1 MKITVVGAG
10 HVGAT
15 TAQRLA
21 QHQLGEE
28 VVLVDIA
35 EGIPQGKAL
44 DMYESTPV
52 LGSDTRLIGTNDYR
66 DTAGSFITVITAG
79 QPRTPGMSRDDL
91 LMANHKIVSNVT
103 EQVMANSPD
112 TILIVVTNP
121 LDVMCSVAYANS
133 GLPPNKVIGMAGIL
147 DSTRFRSFIA
157 LELNVSVRDI
167 QALVLG
173 GHGDSMVPL
182 VRYTTVAG
190 IPISELID
198 EGRIEEIVERTRK
211 GGIEIV
217 NYLKTGSAYYA
228 PAAGVAEMVE
238 SILKNQRR
246 VLPCSVLLNG
256 EYGVEGIFIGVPC
269 ILGTNGLEKIIELAI
284 TDDEKAALKKSA
296 DHVKSVLAKL
306 DLPQ

>member
-66 DTAGSFITVITAG
+66 DTAGSFLTVITAG

-103 EQVMANSPD
+103 EQVMAHSPD
-112 TILIVVTNP
+112 TILVVVTNP
-121 LDVMCSVAYANS
+121 LDVMCSVAYATS
-133 GLPPNKVIGMAGIL
+133 GLPSHRVIGMAGIL

-167 QALVLG
+167 QTLVLG

-211 GGIEIV
+211 GGTEIV

-238 SILKNQRR
+238 SILKNQHR

-269 ILGTNGLEKIIELAI
+269 ILGTNGLEKIIELDI
-284 TDDEKAALKKSA
+284 TGDEKAALKKSA

>member
-28 VVLVDIA
+28 VILVDIA

-44 DMYESTPV
+44 DMYESSPV
-52 LGSDTRLIGTNDYR
+52 LGSDTRLIGTNDYK
-66 DTAGSFITVITAG
+66 DTAGSHITVITAG

-91 LMANHKIVSNVT
+91 LMANHKIVSQVT

-157 LELNVSVRDI
+157 LELNVSVRDV

-228 PAAGVAEMVE
+228 PAAAVAEMVE

-256 EYGVEGIFIGVPC
+256 EYGVEGIFMGVPC
-269 ILGTNGLEKIIELAI
+269 ILGENGLEKIIELDI
-284 TDDEKAALKKSA
+284 TGDEKAALKKSA

>member
-52 LGSDTRLIGTNDYR
+52 LGSDTRLIGTNDYK
-66 DTAGSFITVITAG
+66 DTAGSHITVITAG

-133 GLPPNKVIGMAGIL
+133 GLPKNRVIGMAGIL

-238 SILKNQRR
+238 SILKNQHR

-269 ILGTNGLEKIIELAI
+269 ILGTNGLDKIIELAI

>member
-1 MKITVVGAG
+1 
-10 HVGAT
+10 
-15 TAQRLA
+15 
-21 QHQLGEE
+21 
-28 VVLVDIA
+28 
-35 EGIPQGKAL
+35 
-44 DMYESTPV
+44 
-52 LGSDTRLIGTNDYR
+52 
-66 DTAGSFITVITAG
+66 
-79 QPRTPGMSRDDL
+79 
-91 LMANHKIVSNVT
+91 
-103 EQVMANSPD
+103 
-112 TILIVVTNP
+112 
-121 LDVMCSVAYANS
+121 MCSVAYAKS

-269 ILGTNGLEKIIELAI
+269 ILGTNGLEKIIELDV
-284 TDDEKAALKKSA
+284 TGDEKASLKKSA

>member
-15 TAQRLA
+15 TVQRLA

-28 VVLVDIA
+28 VVLVDIV

-52 LGSDTRLIGTNDYR
+52 LGSDTRLIGTNDYK
-66 DTAGSFITVITAG
+66 DAAGSFITVITAG

-103 EQVMANSPD
+103 EQVMAHSPD
-112 TILIVVTNP
+112 TILVVVTNP
-121 LDVMCSVAYANS
+121 LDVMCSVAYATS
-133 GLPPNKVIGMAGIL
+133 GLPSHRVIGMAGIL

-167 QALVLG
+167 QTLVLG

-182 VRYTTVAG
+182 VRYTTVSG

-198 EGRIEEIVERTRK
+198 AGRIEEIVERTRV
-211 GGIEIV
+211 GGTEIV
-217 NYLKTGSAYYA
+217 NYLKAGSAYYA
-228 PAAGVAEMVE
+228 PAAAIAEMVE

-246 VLPCSVLLNG
+246 LLPCSVLLNG
-256 EYGVEGIFIGVPC
+256 EYGVEGIFMGVPC
-269 ILGTNGLEKIIELAI
+269 ILGENGLEEIIELDV

>member
-28 VVLVDIA
+28 VILFDIA

-52 LGSDTRLIGTNDYR
+52 LGSDTRLIGTNDYK
-66 DTAGSFITVITAG
+66 DTAGSHITVITAG

-133 GLPPNKVIGMAGIL
+133 GLPKNRVIGMAGIL

-238 SILKNQRR
+238 SILKNQHR

-269 ILGTNGLEKIIELAI
+269 ILGTNGLEKIIELDI
-284 TDDEKAALKKSA
+284 TGDEKASLKKSA

>member
-15 TAQRLA
+15 TAQRLV

-28 VVLVDIA
+28 VVLIDIA

-44 DMYESTPV
+44 DMHESTPV
-52 LGSDTRLIGTNDYR
+52 LGSDTRLTGTNDYK
-66 DTAGSFITVITAG
+66 DTAGSAITVITAG

-91 LMANHKIVSNVT
+91 LMANHKIVSGVT
-103 EQVMANSPD
+103 KEVMKHSPD
-112 TILIVVTNP
+112 TIIIVVTNP
-121 LDVMCSVAYANS
+121 LDVMCSVAYQFS
-133 GLPPNKVIGMAGIL
+133 GLPTNKVMGMAGIL
-147 DSTRFRSFIA
+147 DSTRFRSFLA
-157 LELNVSVRDI
+157 LELNVSVKDV

-198 EGRIEEIVERTRK
+198 GKRIEEIVQRTRD

-217 NYLKTGSAYYA
+217 NFLKTGSAYYA

-238 SILKNQRR
+238 SIYKNQNR
-246 VLPCSVLLNG
+246 VLPCSVYLNG
-256 EYGVEGIFIGVPC
+256 EYGVDGIFMGVPC
-269 ILGTNGLEKIIELAI
+269 ILGKNGLEKIIELKI
-284 TDDEKAALKKSA
+284 TDAEKAALKKSG
-296 DHVKSVLAKL
+296 DHVKGVLDRLK
-306 DLPQ
+306 

>member
-15 TAQRLA
+15 TSQRLA

-28 VVLVDIA
+28 VILVDIV

-52 LGSDTRLIGTNDYR
+52 LGSDTRLIGTNDYK
-66 DTAGSFITVITAG
+66 DAAGSFITVITAG

-91 LMANHKIVSNVT
+91 LMANHKIVSEVT
-103 EQVMANSPD
+103 KQVMKHSPD

-133 GLPPNKVIGMAGIL
+133 GLPSHKVIGMAGIL

-157 LELNVSVRDI
+157 MELNVSVKDV

-190 IPISELID
+190 IPISELI
-198 EGRIEEIVERTRK
+198 EAKRVEEIVQRTRD

-228 PAAGVAEMVE
+228 PAAAVAEMVE
-238 SILKNQRR
+238 SMIKNQRR
-246 VLPCSVLLNG
+246 VLPCSALLNG
-256 EYGVEGIFIGVPC
+256 EYGVEGIFMGVPC
-269 ILGTNGLEKIIELAI
+269 ILGKNGLEKIIELDI
-284 TDDEKAALKKSA
+284 TDDEKAALRKSA
-296 DHVKSVLAKL
+296 DHVKGVLDRL
-306 DLPQ
+306 NL

>member
-28 VVLVDIA
+28 VVLIDIA

-52 LGSDTRLIGTNDYR
+52 LGSDTRLIGTNDYK
-66 DTAGSFITVITAG
+66 DTAGSAITVITAG

-91 LMANHKIVSNVT
+91 LMANHKIVSGVTKNV
-103 EQVMANSPD
+103 MKHSPD

-121 LDVMCSVAYANS
+121 LDVMCSVAFQNS
-133 GLPPNKVIGMAGIL
+133 GLPSDKVIGMAGIL
-147 DSTRFRSFIA
+147 DSTRFRSFLA
-157 LELNVSVRDI
+157 LELNVSVKDV

-190 IPISELID
+190 IPISELIPAK
-198 EGRIEEIVERTRK
+198 RIEEIVQRTRD

-238 SILKNQRR
+238 SMFKNQHR
-246 VLPCSVLLNG
+246 VLPCSAHLNG
-256 EYGVEGIFIGVPC
+256 EYGIDGIFIGVPC
-269 ILGTNGLEKIIELAI
+269 ILGRNGLEKIIELKI
-284 TDDEKAALKKSA
+284 TDEEKAALKKSA
-296 DHVKSVLAKL
+296 DHVKGVLDRLK
-306 DLPQ
+306 

>member
-28 VVLVDIA
+28 VVLIDIA

-52 LGSDTRLIGTNDYR
+52 LGSDTRLIGTNDYK
-66 DTAGSFITVITAG
+66 DTAGSAITVITAG

-91 LMANHKIVSNVT
+91 LMANHKIVSGVT
-103 EQVMANSPD
+103 KEVMKHSPD

-121 LDVMCSVAYANS
+121 LDVMCSVAFQNS
-133 GLPPNKVIGMAGIL
+133 GLPTDKVIGMAGIL

-157 LELNVSVRDI
+157 LELNVSVKDV

-190 IPISELID
+190 IPISELIPAK
-198 EGRIEEIVERTRK
+198 RIEEIVQRTRD

-238 SILKNQRR
+238 SMFKNQHR
-246 VLPCSVLLNG
+246 VLPCSAHLNG
-256 EYGVEGIFIGVPC
+256 EYGIEGIFMGVPC
-269 ILGTNGLEKIIELAI
+269 ILGKNGLEKIIELKI
-284 TDDEKAALKKSA
+284 TDEEKAALKKSA
-296 DHVKSVLAKL
+296 DHVKGVLDRL
-306 DLPQ
+306 S

>member
-28 VVLVDIA
+28 VVLIDIA

-52 LGSDTRLIGTNDYR
+52 LGSSTRLIGTNDYK
-66 DTAGSFITVITAG
+66 DTAGSAITVITAG

-91 LMANHKIVSNVT
+91 LMANNKIVSEVT
-103 EQVMANSPD
+103 KSVMKHSPD

-121 LDVMCSVAYANS
+121 LDVMCSVAFMNS
-133 GLPPNKVIGMAGIL
+133 GLPTDKVIGMAGIL

-157 LELNVSVRDI
+157 LELNVSVKDV

-190 IPISELID
+190 IPISELIPAK
-198 EGRIEEIVERTRK
+198 RIDEIVQRTRD

-217 NYLKTGSAYYA
+217 NFLKTGSAYYA

-238 SILKNQRR
+238 SIFKNEHR
-246 VLPCSVLLNG
+246 VLPCSAHLNG
-256 EYGVEGIFIGVPC
+256 EYGIEGIFMGVPC
-269 ILGTNGLEKIIELAI
+269 ILGKNGLEKIIELKI
-284 TDDEKAALKKSA
+284 TDEEKAALKKSA
-296 DHVKSVLAKL
+296 DHVKGVLDRLA
-306 DLPQ
+306 

>member
-15 TAQRLA
+15 TAQRLV

-28 VVLVDIA
+28 VVLIDIL

-44 DMYESTPV
+44 DMYESSPV
-52 LGSDTRLIGTNDYR
+52 LGSDTRLIGTNDYK
-66 DTAGSFITVITAG
+66 DTAGSHITVITAG

-91 LMANHKIVSNVT
+91 LMANNKIVGGAT
-103 EQVMANSPD
+103 EQVMAHSPD

-121 LDVMCSVAYANS
+121 LDVMCSVAYHNS
-133 GLPPNKVIGMAGIL
+133 GLPPNKVLGMAGIL

-157 LELNVSVRDI
+157 LELNVSVRDV

-190 IPISELID
+190 IPISELINAK
-198 EGRIEEIVERTRK
+198 RIEEIVERTRK

-246 VLPCSVLLNG
+246 LLPCSVLLNG

-269 ILGTNGLEKIIELAI
+269 ILGENGLEKIIELKI
-284 TDDEKAALKKSA
+284 TDDEKASLKKSA
-296 DHVKSVLAKL
+296 DHVKGVLAKL
-306 DLPQ
+306 NL